1 MRNHLHNNYFRE
13 LFLRVCPITCGDL
26 CKIEY
31 SDEIQNKDL
40 LTLKEKK
47 IGPATIRLLQGD
59 LTSCEVDGVINVTGK
74 TLIPQ
79 ELDEEHELERLDL
92 VLNQIEQDMEP
103 NDVPIMVTDAEHLKA
118 NHVLNAPTVD
128 TTVTS
133 GAHKI
138 RKTMRSLLEEAQ
150 AKKLKSLALP
160 AIGSGVK
167 RYPLERC
174 AEILLQ
180 ELAKSVS
187 REDNSIERVIFVLG
201 TQKSYRI
208 FEQVLE
214 NFEQE

>member
-1 MRNHLHNNYFRE
+1 M
-13 LFLRVCPITCGDL
+13 
-26 CKIEY
+26 
-31 SDEIQNKDL
+31 
-40 LTLKEKK
+40 KEKK
-47 IGPATIRLLQGD
+47 IGPATIRLLQGE
-59 LTSCEVDGVINVTGK
+59 LTSCDVDGVINVTGK

-79 ELDEEHELERLDL
+79 ETKKHQTQSLDSVLDE
-92 VLNQIEQDMEP
+92 IEQAMDP
-103 NDVPIMVTDAEHLKA
+103 NEVPVMVTDAGELKA
-118 NHVLNAPTVD
+118 NHVLNTPTVE

-138 RKTMRSLLEEAQ
+138 RKTMRSILEEAQ
-150 AKKLKSLALP
+150 IQKLKSLALP
-160 AIGSGVK
+160 AIGSGVN

-180 ELAKSVS
+180 EIAKSVS
-187 REDNSIERVIFVLG
+187 KDENSIERIIFVLG